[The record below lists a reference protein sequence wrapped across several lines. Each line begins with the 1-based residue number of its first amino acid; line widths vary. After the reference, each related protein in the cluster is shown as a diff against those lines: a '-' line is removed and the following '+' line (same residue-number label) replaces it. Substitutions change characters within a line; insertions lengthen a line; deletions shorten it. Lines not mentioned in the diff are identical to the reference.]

1 MSLPAP
7 ALTAPEPLP
16 PPSSPTAVSSSR
28 LDSVDLLRGVVMV
41 IMALDH
47 VRDYFTDSRFDLT
60 DFSRTTAPLFLTRW
74 VTHFCAPVFFFTAG
88 IAVFLSEARGK
99 PRGALARFL
108 LTRGLWLVF
117 LELTVIRF
125 GWTFN
130 VDYSVTTAAVIW
142 ALGWSMVALAGLIYL
157 PRPVLAFLSL
167 GMILGHNLLDGIT
180 LRTQEFTL
188 VGASWQDWV
197 WSILH
202 VAKPPIIYPLIP
214 WIGVMAAGYSFGPLL
229 RDEAW
234 RRRWLP
240 WLGVGLIAAFIAL
253 RATNLYGEPEPW
265 VAQRSPLLTAL
276 AFLDATKYPPSLLY
290 LLMTLG
296 PALVGLAL
304 FERASGPVARFF
316 IIFGRVPMFYYIVHI
331 YLIHALALVVAML
344 TGFEPSRLLVM
355 FFQFPKE
362 FGFSLPVVYLLWGAV
377 VLVLYPVCRW
387 FAALKA
393 RRKDAWLSYL

>member
-1 MSLPAP
+1 MSPPASASVASEP
-7 ALTAPEPLP
+7 LASSSTAPGAT
-16 PPSSPTAVSSSR
+16 SAR
-28 LDSVDLLRGVVMV
+28 LDSVDLLRGGVMV
-41 IMALDH
+41 LMALDH
-47 VRDYFTDSRFDLT
+47 VRGHISDARFDVT
-60 DFSRTTAPLFLTRW
+60 NFSLTTAPLFLTRW

-88 IAVFLSEARGK
+88 IAAFLSQARGK

-125 GWTFN
+125 AWTFN
-130 VDYSVTTAAVIW
+130 LDYRITAASVIW

-157 PRPVLAFLSL
+157 PRPVLAVVGLA
-167 GMILGHNLLDGIT
+167 MILGHNLLDGIG
-180 LRTQEFTL
+180 LRTQAPTL
-188 VGASWQDWV
+188 VGASWQDWL

-202 VAKPPIIYPLIP
+202 VARPPVVYPLIP
-214 WIGVMAAGYSFGPLL
+214 WIGVMSAGYSFGSLL
-229 RDEAW
+229 QDAAW

-240 WLGVGLIAAFIAL
+240 WLGVGLTAAFIVL
-253 RATNLYGEPEPW
+253 RATNLYGEPRPW
-265 VAQRSPLLTAL
+265 VAQQSTLFTAL
-276 AFLDATKYPPSLLY
+276 AFLDATKYPPSLLF

-316 IIFGRVPMFYYIVHI
+316 IIFGRVPMFYYILHL
-331 YLIHALALVVAML
+331 YLIHGLAVLAAVL
-344 TGFEPSRLLVM
+344 TGFEPGPFLVM
-355 FFQFPKE
+355 FFMFPE
-362 FGFSLPVVYLLWGAV
+362 DFGFSLPVVYLVWAAV
-377 VLVLYPVCRW
+377 VLAIYPLCRW